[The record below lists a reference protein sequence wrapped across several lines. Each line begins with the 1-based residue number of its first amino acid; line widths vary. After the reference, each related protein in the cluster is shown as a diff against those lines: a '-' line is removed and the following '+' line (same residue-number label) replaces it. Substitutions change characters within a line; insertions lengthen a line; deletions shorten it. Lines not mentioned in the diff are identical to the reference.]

1 MVHGFIER
9 RYAPY
14 LSLECFDADYIV
26 GHTLLRAHAKA
37 YRVYEKEFKPAQ
49 KGKQILYFLNIFW
62 DC

>member
-26 GHTLLRAHAKA
+26 GHNLLKAHAKA
-37 YRVYEKEFKPAQ
+37 YRLYEKEFKPAQ
-49 KGKQILYFLNIFW
+49 KGT
-62 DC
+62 

>member
-26 GHTLLRAHAKA
+26 GHNFLRAHAKA
-37 YRVYEKEFKPAQ
+37 YRVYEREFKPSQ
-49 KGKQILYFLNIFW
+49 KGMRVQYFFFLY
-62 DC
+62 